1 VTVAVCI
8 GVSHYADAV
17 IGPLPGAARE
27 VAEIAAAL
35 IAETRCALNPARVE
49 AIGKERAPTTT
60 EIVEALKRGTARAG
74 PEDVLFVYFPATLSG
89 MAPGKAKSTCVDRR
103 LVNRI

>member
-1 VTVAVCI
+1 MTVAVCI

-35 IAETRCALNPARVE
+35 IAETGCALNPARVE

-74 PEDVLFVYFPATLSG
+74 PEDVLFVYFSG
-89 MAPGKAKSTCVDRR
+89 HAFRDGTGESEIYLCGQETR
-103 LVNRI
+103 